1 MNDALDK
8 AGLVSLPVGRHNL
21 QHTRWRRARPFTA
34 DKVVRDWKQRRLRQ
48 AWALYPSSDP
58 DWFRFSAFMRVGI
71 VKPAR
76 LEHVSLLV
84 QESEQDIRAEL
95 IRKVNSELRRAQGE
109 PHAEA

>member
-1 MNDALDK
+1 
-8 AGLVSLPVGRHNL
+8 
-21 QHTRWRRARPFTA
+21 
-34 DKVVRDWKQRRLRQ
+34 
-48 AWALYPSSDP
+48 
-58 DWFRFSAFMRVGI
+58 MRVGI